1 MMSRDTEVIIHSF
14 IALIVGVIM
23 VTTFFLLD
31 GFMIGESFD
40 DFRMNDC
47 IGIIQ
52 QVEFRFYLWYY
63 TFIIILVSF
72 FGLFMRNFVTNILG
86 IIWSALQLPWLMH
99 NITFYQAYYLTSFEG
114 KLFFAE
120 FGVCILVLT
129 ISVIGLIRACLKVY
143 ARHKENLV

>member
-1 MMSRDTEVIIHSF
+1 MSRDTEIIIHSS
-14 IALIVGVIM
+14 IAFIVGIIM
-23 VTTFFLLD
+23 VVAFFLMD
-31 GFMIGESFD
+31 GFLIGEAFD
-40 DFRMNDC
+40 EFRMNDC

-52 QVEFRFYLWYY
+52 IDEFESYLWHY

-86 IIWSALQLPWLMH
+86 ILWSALQLPWLMH
-99 NITFYQAYYLTSFEG
+99 NITFYQAYFSTTFEG

-129 ISVIGLIRACLKVY
+129 IALIGLLRTCLRAY
-143 ARHKENLV
+143 TRRKENQA